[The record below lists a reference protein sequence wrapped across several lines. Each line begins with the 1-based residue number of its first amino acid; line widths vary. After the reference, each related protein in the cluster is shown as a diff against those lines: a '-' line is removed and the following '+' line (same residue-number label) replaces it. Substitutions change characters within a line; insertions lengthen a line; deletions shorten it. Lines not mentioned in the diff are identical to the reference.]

1 MIQFIS
7 RSSDTVIHVIHVMHV
22 IQFVSDTGTQHALIS
37 GPGPDP
43 GYEQL
48 HSSLSTHGISTNGMR
63 LEAFLVNSRKLDTFS
78 SVTFSNVKLSG

>member
-1 MIQFIS
+1 
-7 RSSDTVIHVIHVMHV
+7 MHV

-48 HSSLSTHGISTNGMR
+48 HSSLNTWNIYKWNEIAGILG
-63 LEAFLVNSRKLDTFS
+63 KLA
-78 SVTFSNVKLSG
+78 KA

>member
-43 GYEQL
+43 GYEQTNIYTL
-48 HSSLSTHGISTNGMR
+48 PSTHGISTHGMR
-63 LEAFLVNSRKLDTFS
+63 LEAVFANS
-78 SVTFSNVKLSG
+78 